1 MRYDRPLPVPLRPD
15 LDTRARRPM
24 PSIVRGPASLLPCDK
39 FFGPMRDDPFPR
51 EPRTFLKFYP
61 KTKADLAKH
70 VAAMQHIHAASGGDD
85 AVMRSD
91 ELLMMCRDI
100 QRAID
105 MFDLAEFVMRDLG
118 GDGGEEQEEGAQP

>member
-1 MRYDRPLPVPLRPD
+1 
-15 LDTRARRPM
+15 
-24 PSIVRGPASLLPCDK
+24 
-39 FFGPMRDDPFPR
+39 MRDDPFPR

-105 MFDLAEFVMRDLG
+105 MFDLAGKTVTPSSGLGRQSRVMSPQRS
-118 GDGGEEQEEGAQP
+118 